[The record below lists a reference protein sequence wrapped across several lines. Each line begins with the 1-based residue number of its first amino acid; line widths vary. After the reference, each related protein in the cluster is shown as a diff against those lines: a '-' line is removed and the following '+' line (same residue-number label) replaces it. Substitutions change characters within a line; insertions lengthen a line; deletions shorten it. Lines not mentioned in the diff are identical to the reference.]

1 MGFEVKEASSARV
14 SFNVRNVSASC
25 GGHIHP
31 RNLVR
36 LSRGDAATDN
46 GAADFNE
53 LPVKIDGAPL

>member
-1 MGFEVKEASSARV
+1 MGFEVKEASSSRV

-25 GGHIHP
+25 GDISTRGI
-31 RNLVR
+31 LR